1 MRAAKAFLTAR
12 DAAFRAAQGIGGA
25 PAPGV
30 LSWGVYPVRLGTSG
44 RPRVPQGRLTVWPE
58 LRLSLQ
64 AGNDT
69 TLILDGLRTD
79 LRLRDRDGRA
89 PADGLP
95 PVPLERRH

>member
-1 MRAAKAFLTAR
+1 M
-12 DAAFRAAQGIGGA
+12 
-25 PAPGV
+25 
-30 LSWGVYPVRLGTSG
+30 
-44 RPRVPQGRLTVWPE
+44 PQGRLTVWPE

-69 TLILDGLRTD
+69 TLILDGLRTG